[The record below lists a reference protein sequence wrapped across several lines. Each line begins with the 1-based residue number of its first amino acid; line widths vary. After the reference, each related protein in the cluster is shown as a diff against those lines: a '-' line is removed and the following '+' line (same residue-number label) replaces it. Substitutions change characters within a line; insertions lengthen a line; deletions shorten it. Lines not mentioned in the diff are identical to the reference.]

1 MVIRRRQKCNK
12 MVKEKKKTK
21 TLYVALNLN
30 QGMFSNILKKI
41 GTRKEFDLSDMGVLR
56 KLLSNERAKI
66 LYTLKEKQPKSIYE
80 LAKML
85 ERNFRAVRNDVALLD
100 RFGFI
105 ELIAEKK
112 GKREMLRP
120 VLAINSLNIIVN
132 I

>member
-1 MVIRRRQKCNK
+1 